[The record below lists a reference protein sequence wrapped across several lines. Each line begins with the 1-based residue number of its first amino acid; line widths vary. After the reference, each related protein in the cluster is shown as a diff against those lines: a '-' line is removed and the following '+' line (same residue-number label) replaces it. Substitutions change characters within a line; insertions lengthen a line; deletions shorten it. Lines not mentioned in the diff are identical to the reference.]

1 MIFEASG
8 KIDVKQY
15 ILTLSWCSSPERPW
29 QLKTKT
35 NKKHNLYFSFSYTT
49 PITLH
54 YTTLITVHYTNYNYT
69 TTKTT
74 TAITTTATATT
85 TTTLHCA
92 TLH

>member
-1 MIFEASG
+1 MFFARETLTIKKRKQIKN
-8 KIDVKQY
+8 KIY
-15 ILTLSWCSSPERPW
+15 ILV
-29 QLKTKT
+29 
-35 NKKHNLYFSFSYTT
+35 FSYTT

-54 YTTLITVHYTNYNYT
+54 YTTLITVHYTNYYYT

-74 TAITTTATATT
+74 TTTTITTTATATT